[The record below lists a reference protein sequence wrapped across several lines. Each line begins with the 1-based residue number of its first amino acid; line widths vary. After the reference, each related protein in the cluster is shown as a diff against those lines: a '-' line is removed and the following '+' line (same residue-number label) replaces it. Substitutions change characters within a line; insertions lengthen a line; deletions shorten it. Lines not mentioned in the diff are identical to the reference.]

1 MAEQGRK
8 DGRTEWDGNSFREWR
23 LQLIKE
29 RHQELILKSREN
41 VLDDFL
47 EDDDEI
53 DELDVP
59 SGYGETSED
68 PFQMSEF

>member
-1 MAEQGRK
+1 MAEQGK
-8 DGRTEWDGNSFREWR
+8 KNGRNEWDRDSFREWR

-59 SGYGETSED
+59 SGYNEASGG
-68 PFQMSEF
+68 PFQMSEI